1 MGSAN
6 FLCDHFPV
14 QHVLAEVM
22 QLNRK
27 VLGSWAKFMSVREF
41 KCADVIFENSASHL
55 GFRCMRKLDTEIL
68 NFLNQ
73 VNEHQCVATKARLL
87 LVF

>member
-6 FLCDHFPV
+6 FLYDHFPV

-27 VLGSWAKFMSVREF
+27 VLSSWVKFMSIREF

-55 GFRCMRKLDTEIL
+55 GFRCMRKLDAEIL
-68 NFLNQ
+68 NFLDQ
-73 VNEHQCVATKARLL
+73 VNEVNYVSHCS
-87 LVF
+87 

>member
-1 MGSAN
+1 MSSAN

-27 VLGSWAKFMSVREF
+27 VLSSRAKFVSIREF
-41 KCADVIFENSASHL
+41 KCADVVFENSASHL
-55 GFRCMRKLDTEIL
+55 GFRCMRKLERIITNFEIGGS
-68 NFLNQ
+68 
-73 VNEHQCVATKARLL
+73 
-87 LVF
+87 

>member
-6 FLCDHFPV
+6 FLYDHFPV

-27 VLGSWAKFMSVREF
+27 VLSSWAKFMSVREF

-55 GFRCMRKLDTEIL
+55 GFRCMRKLETVVML
-68 NFLNQ
+68 CQ
-73 VNEHQCVATKARLL
+73 
-87 LVF
+87 